1 MPLKRNAVPFTP
13 EHSCRLKRK
22 RHAVQAEFPVSGIS
36 LLEEPFFA
44 PFHTVPDWAPDGLIS
59 ASWVPALSL
68 PEEKP
73 VYVSET
79 GLFVYLENGTE
90 HRYLRDFFTGQ
101 VRTHLIDAAGEKSL
115 LAVGEPSQPFR
126 ELELL
131 NSLGLE
137 KTMSEHGRWILHA
150 SFIETDQGAIL
161 FTAPSQTG
169 KSTQAALW
177 EKHHGVRV
185 INGDRAGG
193 GVPWSGTSG
202 ISLNRSMPLRAI
214 VLLSQGPQNMTYTIP
229 FPAKVARLLEQ
240 TTINPW
246 NREMLLAAQL
256 FWMELCKEIPVI
268 GLSCLPDE
276 GAVDSLEKELKKYGK

>member
-1 MPLKRNAVPFTP
+1 MIHYFFTDLFF
-13 EHSCRLKRK
+13 E
-22 RHAVQAEFPVSGIS
+22 VSGIS
-36 LLEEPFFA
+36 LLEEPFFFFFYA
-44 PFHTVPDWAPDGLIS
+44 APDRAPNSLVS
-59 ASWVPALSL
+59 ASWGSSLAL
-68 PEEKP
+68 PGEKP

-79 GLFVYLENGTE
+79 GLCVYLENGAE
-90 HRYLRDFFTGQ
+90 HRFLRDFFTGQ
-101 VRTHLIDAAGEKSL
+101 VRTHLIDAAGEKFL

-177 EKHHGVRV
+177 EKHRGVQV
-185 INGDRAGG
+185 INGDRAGLWRAGESWMAG

-202 ISLNRSMPLRAI
+202 ICLNCSMPLRAI

-276 GAVDSLEKELKKYGK
+276 GAVDTLEKELKRYGK